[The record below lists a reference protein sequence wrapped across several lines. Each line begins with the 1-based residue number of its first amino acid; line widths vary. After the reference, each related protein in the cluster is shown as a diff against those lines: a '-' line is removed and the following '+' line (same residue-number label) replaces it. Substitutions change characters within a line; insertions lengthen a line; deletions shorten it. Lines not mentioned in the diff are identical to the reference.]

1 MAERELDAVRE
12 EDRLLDA
19 LGAGAEGSDEL
30 TRMLAD
36 LRDEVR
42 SDAPPAPVFLAGSGA
57 DDADDATRASDAAC
71 ASGAAASAGAGRAS
85 GTPTGGRHAAVT
97 DLSER
102 RRGRPWLAGLVGAAA
117 ATMLIACSGLALN
130 ATGVLDRGQDQQA
143 LVELAGTLD
152 QMEAASNSGDE
163 ETARR
168 LLLEARELIA
178 GMEGRTAET
187 ATERLERTISEKVT
201 ETPETSKPEKPS
213 AKSSEPTR
221 PEASTETVT
230 ETSTVVITTTVPG
243 GSPQPPSQ
251 PTSEPTPTTTIQL
264 LPETDS
270 PSPSGQQGDA
280 NQGSS

>member
-42 SDAPPAPVFLAGSGA
+42 SDAPPAPVFLAGSAGA
-57 DDADDATRASDAAC
+57 SR
-71 ASGAAASAGAGRAS
+71 ASGA
-85 GTPTGGRHAAVT
+85 PTGGRHAVVS

-102 RRGRPWLAGLVGAAA
+102 RRNRPWLAGLVGAAA
-117 ATMLIACSGLALN
+117 ATLVIACSGLALN

-152 QMEAASNSGDE
+152 QMEEASNSGDE

-187 ATERLERTISEKVT
+187 ATERLERTISEKAT
-201 ETPETSKPEKPS
+201 EPPETSAAEKTS
-213 AKSSEPTR
+213 EKSGEPTR
-221 PEASTETVT
+221 PETATETVT
-230 ETSTVVITTTVPG
+230 ETSTLVITTTVPG
-243 GSPQPPSQ
+243 GAPVPPSR

-270 PSPSGQQGDA
+270 PAPSGQQGNDA
-280 NQGSS
+280 QGSS

>member
-42 SDAPPAPVFLAGSGA
+42 SDAPPAPVFLAGSADGA
-57 DDADDATRASDAAC
+57 AT
-71 ASGAAASAGAGRAS
+71 ASGA
-85 GTPTGGRHAAVT
+85 PTGGRHAAVS

-102 RRGRPWLAGLVGAAA
+102 RRNRPWLAGLVGAAA
-117 ATMLIACSGLALN
+117 ATLVIAGSGLALN

-152 QMEAASNSGDE
+152 QMEEASNSGDE

-187 ATERLERTISEKVT
+187 ATERLERTISEKAT
-201 ETPETSKPEKPS
+201 ETPGTSAAEKTS
-213 AKSSEPTR
+213 EKSGEPTR
-221 PEASTETVT
+221 PETATETVT
-230 ETSTVVITTTVPG
+230 ETSTLVITTTVPG
-243 GSPQPPSQ
+243 GAPVPPSQ

-270 PSPSGQQGDA
+270 PAPSGQQG
-280 NQGSS
+280 NGPQGSS